1 MRKSGGQVEFDHW
14 LCINETVALA
24 DSNCKAYG
32 VFALVSTT
40 VIVAT
45 AVFALLLDLSF
56 FWDGLAKSSISFF
69 PILNHW
75 SMVDNLSH

>member
-1 MRKSGGQVEFDHW
+1 M
-14 LCINETVALA
+14 ALA

-56 FWDGLAKSSISFF
+56 FSRWVSKVKHRLFSDSESLKYGR
-69 PILNHW
+69 
-75 SMVDNLSH
+75 